1 VRSFLG
7 SAAPQP
13 HEAGGQDA
21 ADLAEVG
28 RKVRVGRRCRS
39 AWHRHAATIYR
50 AVHIAKHQIDMAA
63 KGQDEESNG
72 AKTALL

>member
-7 SAAPQP
+7 SAAAQP
-13 HEAGGQDA
+13 HQAGGQDA
-21 ADLAEVG
+21 ADLSKMG
-28 RKVRVGRRCRS
+28 RKVRVGRRWRS
-39 AWHRHAATIYR
+39 AWHRHAATIYP
-50 AVHIAKHQIDMAA
+50 AVQIAKHQIDMAA